1 MSTPKGAKAPRIVAE
16 LGRPET
22 PEETAARKAQN
33 SRNHRANQTMR
44 NLIYSLIATLILV
57 LVIVAVV
64 VRPAPE
70 ESPAIDYHA
79 IAADSQV
86 SSSIPLVDPNLP
98 PSFTSNSAELT
109 NSADGVSTWYIGLI
123 TPTDEFIG
131 VTQGINANPT
141 WVSQQLE
148 ERTPTGTETI
158 DGRIWDVYDHRDEK
172 DPGNLAY
179 AMVATFAGVE
189 PGDDTTGQVSAN
201 GTSYILF
208 GTADS
213 NEFRTVAASVGT
225 ELTEAETA
233 QPDGAG
239 E

>member
-1 MSTPKGAKAPRIVAE
+1 MVTPRGAKAPRIVAE

-64 VRPAPE
+64 VRPDPE
-70 ESPAIDYHA
+70 ATPSVDYHA
-79 IAADSQV
+79 IADEAQV
-86 SSSIPLVDPNLP
+86 SAAVPLVDPNLP
-98 PSFTSNSAELT
+98 PTFTSNSAELT

-123 TPTDEFIG
+123 TPTEEFIG

-148 ERTPTGTETI
+148 EITPTGTETI
-158 DGRIWDVYDHRDEK
+158 DGRVWDIYDNRETK

-179 AMVATFAGVE
+179 AMVATFAGLE
-189 PGDDTTGQVSAN
+189 PGQDTTGQVSAN

-225 ELTEAETA
+225 ELTAAETA
-233 QPDGAG
+233 LPDGAG
-239 E
+239 Q

>member
-1 MSTPKGAKAPRIVAE
+1 MMY
-16 LGRPET
+16 GRPM
-22 PEETAARKAQN
+22 A
-33 SRNHRANQTMR
+33 NHRRITDPQRIRALTHPLRLELMEV
-44 NLIYSLIATLILV
+44 LGDGPAT
-57 LVIVAVV
+57 A
-64 VRPAPE
+64 
-70 ESPAIDYHA
+70 
-79 IAADSQV
+79 
-86 SSSIPLVDPNLP
+86 
-98 PSFTSNSAELT
+98 
-109 NSADGVSTWYIGLI
+109 
-123 TPTDEFIG
+123 
-131 VTQGINANPT
+131 TQC
-141 WVSQQLE
+141 
-148 ERTPTGTETI
+148 
-158 DGRIWDVYDHRDEK
+158 
-172 DPGNLAY
+172 